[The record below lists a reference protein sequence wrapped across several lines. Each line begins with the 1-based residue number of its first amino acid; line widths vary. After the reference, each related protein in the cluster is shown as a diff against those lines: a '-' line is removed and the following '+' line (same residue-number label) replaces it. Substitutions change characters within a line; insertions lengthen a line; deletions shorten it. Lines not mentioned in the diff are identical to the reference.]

1 MKEPK
6 YNPGLWVVFK
16 MENGGAFGKITGG
29 LVDAEGNWIYYVENA
44 SSQGAVYTVAEA
56 DITAKSD
63 GGDWVVTG
71 K

>member
-16 MENGGAFGKITGG
+16 MGDGAAFGKIMGG
-29 LVDAEGNWIYYVENA
+29 NLNSDADTAWIYYVENA
-44 SSQGAVYTVAEA
+44 SSPGTTFTVAEV

-63 GGDWVVTG
+63 GGDWVG
-71 K
+71 I

>member
-16 MENGGAFGKITGG
+16 MENGGAFGKISGG
-29 LVDAEGNWIYYVENA
+29 NFSPDKGWTYFVENT
-44 SSQGAVYTVAEA
+44 SSPGTTISVAEV

-63 GGDWVVTG
+63 GGDWAEV
-71 K
+71 